1 MLCNVQ
7 TKCILYFLTHTRK
20 HIETDTIV
28 KLEVTGSVVMMIQQI
43 SAVSI
48 KLTYT
53 AGQCH
58 ILTDL
63 PTRQEL
69 YSQTGR
75 GSTKIYQVNEE
86 G

>member
-1 MLCNVQ
+1 
-7 TKCILYFLTHTRK
+7 
-20 HIETDTIV
+20 
-28 KLEVTGSVVMMIQQI
+28 MMIQQI

-86 G
+86 GWSGNQSVSWSWKGSI